1 VPLFRLLQLSSST
14 LPVGGYSYSSGLESA
29 VEKGWIK
36 SSSHLKEWLS
46 VQMTD
51 SLSLLDLPI
60 ILFQMS
66 TLNSHGDEHKLRFW
80 NQYILASRE
89 TKELRLTEVEMGR
102 AISRLLD
109 RLGVDTPLKTFEEPT
124 FITGFAA
131 AATAWRIQAT
141 LAASGYLWSWLE
153 NQIMAAIK
161 TMRFGQSDAQELLG
175 ELMQLAPACIEKSS
189 QQVENTIGSSLPG
202 LAMASAHHETQ
213 YSRIFR
219 S

>member
-1 VPLFRLLQLSSST
+1 MQLSSST

-131 AATAWRIQAT
+131 AATAWRIQTT

>member
-1 VPLFRLLQLSSST
+1 MPLFRLLQLSSST

-131 AATAWRIQAT
+131 AATAWRIQTT

>member
-1 VPLFRLLQLSSST
+1 MPLFRLLQLSSST

-131 AATAWRIQAT
+131 AAAAWQIQTT

>member
-1 VPLFRLLQLSSST
+1 MQLSSST

-131 AATAWRIQAT
+131 AAAAWQIQTT